1 MRPEDKDALLAI
13 RGDQPIKLKPEVE
26 ALLARFEAADGDD
39 ETLDFVMERL
49 RAISAVS
56 THPESAEIS
65 LRLMEI
71 TENARI
77 DADEGD
83 SERGGL

>member
-1 MRPEDKDALLAI
+1 MATMR
-13 RGDQPIKLKPEVE
+13 
-26 ALLARFEAADGDD
+26 
-39 ETLDFVMERL
+39 TLDFVMERL

-77 DADEGD
+77 DADEATL
-83 SERGGL
+83 ERGGL